1 MPQIYTYGYVNCL
14 RVSSQ
19 CLKRMGQCSCHR
31 RSTSKLGLIVGV
43 SVQCLK
49 RMGQCLCHRRSTSKL
64 GLIVGVSVQC
74 LKRMG
79 RGLCATGV
87 PHQRLPDSRGA
98 GLPGRSATDSC
109 RC

>member
-1 MPQIYTYGYVNCL
+1 MPQIYTYDYVNCL
-14 RVSSQ
+14 RVSS
-19 CLKRMGQCSCHR
+19 
-31 RSTSKLGLIVGV
+31 
-43 SVQCLK
+43 QCLK

-74 LKRMG
+74 LKWMG
-79 RGLCATGV
+79 RVLCATGD

-109 RC
+109 RCKWASRGILPQ